1 MMVSAPVLTATPS
14 CGWGWTTTDQTDIE
28 LDRALSHLEE
38 GVVHECLISCRGRA
52 VPVGCV
58 RRGSSLHIRLFP
70 GRMRD
75 VLLEDGK
82 GAVHLTHDPLVLLA
96 ALEGSLSEEGD
107 GPVPRIAGC
116 FASITVKVVRQE
128 AEIVSDGLGETD
140 VMFLTLI
147 PDRADISVI
156 SPRPLSRADGQLMEA
171 LVHATRAR
179 VSKPE
184 HRRAWIERVETALD
198 IVQRTRPDGEDLA
211 SRIRALVG
219 DVT

>member
-1 MMVSAPVLTATPS
+1 MVCVPVLTATPS
-14 CGWGWTTTDQTDIE
+14 CGWGWTITDDTDIE
-28 LDRALSHLEE
+28 LDRALSHLDE
-38 GVVHECLISCRGRA
+38 GVVHECLISCRGHA

-58 RRGSSLHIRLFP
+58 RRGSSVHVRLFP

-75 VLLEDGK
+75 ALLEEGN

-116 FASITVKVVRQE
+116 FASITVKVARQE
-128 AEIVSDGLGETD
+128 AKMVSDGIGETN
-140 VMFLTLI
+140 VISVTLR
-147 PDRADISVI
+147 PDRAVISVI
-156 SPRPLSRADGQLMEA
+156 SPRPLSRGDGQLMEA

-179 VSKPE
+179 VSTPE
-184 HRRAWIERVETALD
+184 QRREWLERVEIALD

-211 SRIRALVG
+211 SRIRALAG